1 MISNEEAIHKT
12 AQWIKQVVI
21 DCRFCPFAALPVKK
35 NTVRYAVERSGDT
48 DVVLNTIIAECEY
61 LEENSDV
68 ETTFVILPE
77 SYHDFYAY
85 LKFLAQAE
93 KALKKSGYEGTYQI
107 AGFHPEYLFAGS
119 DESDAANYTNRSIY
133 PMVHL
138 LRESSIDEALE
149 NYAEPESIP
158 DTNIA
163 FAQKKG
169 VVYMK
174 MLRDAIANA

>member
-1 MISNEEAIHKT
+1 MISKEEAISKT

-21 DCRFCPFAALPVKK
+21 DCHFCPFAALPVKK
-35 NTVRYAVERSGDT
+35 NTVRYVVERSAET
-48 DVVLNTIIAECEY
+48 AEVLTTIIVECKH
-61 LEENSDV
+61 LDENKAV
-68 ETTFVILPE
+68 ETTFIILPE
-77 SYHDFYAY
+77 SYPDFYTY
-85 LKFLAQAE
+85 LDFLAKAE

-119 DESDAANYTNRSIY
+119 NENDAANYTNRSIY

-138 LRESSIDEALE
+138 LRESSIDEALK
-149 NYAEPESIP
+149 NYAEPELIP

-163 FAQKKG
+163 FARKKG

-174 MLRDAIANA
+174 MLRDAITNA

>member
-1 MISNEEAIHKT
+1 MIGNDEAIHKT

-21 DCRFCPFAALPVKK
+21 NCHFCPFAALPVKK
-35 NTVRYAVERSGDT
+35 NTVRYVVERSEET
-48 DVVLNTIIAECEY
+48 AEVLTTIIAECKH
-61 LEENSDV
+61 LDENDSV
-68 ETTFVILPE
+68 ETTFIILPE
-77 SYHDFYAY
+77 SYPDFYTY
-85 LKFLAQAE
+85 LDFLERAE

-119 DESDAANYTNRSIY
+119 DENDAANYTNRSIY

-138 LRESSIDEALE
+138 LRESSIDEALK

-158 DTNIA
+158 ERNIK
-163 FAQKKG
+163 FAQEKG

-174 MLRDAIANA
+174 MLRDGVVG